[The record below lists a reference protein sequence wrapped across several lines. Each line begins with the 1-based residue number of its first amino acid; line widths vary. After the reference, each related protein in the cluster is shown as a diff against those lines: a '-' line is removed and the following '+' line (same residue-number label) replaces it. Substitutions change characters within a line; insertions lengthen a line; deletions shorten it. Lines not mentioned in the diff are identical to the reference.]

1 MDELH
6 ENRAMAGLEKQR
18 LIFRRL
24 ITNLVWNNMS
34 CNDISRNHSN
44 THIARVYSFI
54 EYTRIH
60 IYIYIHLEFACS
72 TDRGNWCSIFQERGL
87 PVLVFIQQAEQC
99 IGLSAPLPPP
109 SRSALLR
116 PRSSAAGS
124 LLFSK
129 CSFVTSR
136 WLTRKCVCVDLLP
149 PSFDGYLMKS

>member
-1 MDELH
+1 MASSADELH
-6 ENRAMAGLEKQR
+6 ENHAMAGKGASYFSTDFLLR
-18 LIFRRL
+18 ISYGTTRHATTF
-24 ITNLVWNNMS
+24 LVIIGTRS
-34 CNDISRNHSN
+34 SHDSSIH
-44 THIARVYSFI
+44 V
-54 EYTRIH
+54 EYAH
-60 IYIYIHLEFACS
+60 IYACIYLEFACS

-99 IGLSAPLPPP
+99 TGLSAPLPPP

-136 WLTRKCVCVDLLP
+136 
-149 PSFDGYLMKS
+149 